1 MHNSNKP
8 KMAILD
14 PNTLAVLGLKQL
26 IGGAMPMV
34 EIDSFEDFESFLDE
48 GPENYVHF
56 FVTMNIFLANR
67 QFFNDNRRK
76 TIVLTTSE
84 EQHLPDFNTLCVNQ
98 PERQFVHSLLALEHK
113 GHPHHP
119 EAAKGDNKGSLLT
132 PRETEVMVLIVQ
144 GFINKEI
151 AAKLNIELS
160 TVITHRKNIMEK
172 LGVKSVSALTM
183 YAVIHGFV
191 DMNKI

>member
-1 MHNSNKP
+1 
-8 KMAILD
+8 MAILD

-56 FVTMNIFLANR
+56 FVTMNIFLAYR

-98 PERQFVHSLLALEHK
+98 TERQFVHCLLALEHK

-119 EAAKGDNKGSLLT
+119 EAAKVDNKGSLLT